1 MNAIRKRNISK
12 LENEYTQQS
21 EKAGIAEKRKRKVLF
36 RRLAVL
42 FVMISI
48 ISVVMISTFISR
60 TSALESKLDEK
71 ERLEMELA
79 DLQKDQKHLEEE
91 IVKLNDEE
99 YIAKLARRDYFLS
112 QEGEIIFN
120 LPDSNE
126 KER

>member
-36 RRLAVL
+36 RRLAVF
-42 FVMISI
+42 FVLATI
-48 ISVVMISTFISR
+48 ISAVMISTFISR
-60 TSALESKLDEK
+60 TSALETKLDEK
-71 ERLEMELA
+71 ERLETELA
-79 DLQKDQKHLEEE
+79 KLQKQQKHLEEE

-120 LPDSNE
+120 IPEND
-126 KER
+126 

>member
-1 MNAIRKRNISK
+1 MSAIRKRNISK

-36 RRLAVL
+36 RRLAVF
-42 FVMISI
+42 FVITTI

-79 DLQKDQKHLEEE
+79 DLQKQQKLLEEE

-120 LPDSNE
+120 LPGNDQ

>member
-48 ISVVMISTFISR
+48 ISVLMISTFISR

-71 ERLEMELA
+71 ERLEVELA

-120 LPDSNE
+120 LPDSKE

>member
-1 MNAIRKRNISK
+1 MNAIRKRTISK

-21 EKAGIAEKRKRKVLF
+21 EKAGITEKRKRKVLI
-36 RRLAVL
+36 RRLAVF
-42 FVMISI
+42 FVITSI
-48 ISVVMISTFISR
+48 ISVFMISTFISR
-60 TSALESKLDEK
+60 TSALEEKLDEK
-71 ERLEMELA
+71 EKLESELA
-79 DLQKDQKHLEEE
+79 DLQKQQKLLEEE

-120 LPDSNE
+120 LPE

>member
-71 ERLEMELA
+71 ERLEMELSE
-79 DLQKDQKHLEEE
+79 LQKDQKHLEEE

>member
-36 RRLAVL
+36 RRLAVF
-42 FVMISI
+42 FVITSI
-48 ISVVMISTFISR
+48 ISVAMISTFISR
-60 TSALESKLDEK
+60 TSALETKLDEK
-71 ERLEMELA
+71 ERLETELA
-79 DLQKDQKHLEEE
+79 DLQKQQKLLEEE

-120 LPDSNE
+120 LPESEAN
-126 KER
+126 

>member
-36 RRLAVL
+36 RRLAVF
-42 FVMISI
+42 FVLATI
-48 ISVVMISTFISR
+48 ISAVMISTFISR
-60 TSALESKLDEK
+60 TSALETKLDEK
-71 ERLEMELA
+71 ERLETELA
-79 DLQKDQKHLEEE
+79 NLQKQQKHLEEE

-120 LPDSNE
+120 IPEDE
-126 KER
+126 

>member
-36 RRLAVL
+36 RRLAVF
-42 FVMISI
+42 FVLATI
-48 ISVVMISTFISR
+48 ISAVMISTFISR
-60 TSALESKLDEK
+60 SSALETKLDEK
-71 ERLEMELA
+71 ERLETELA
-79 DLQKDQKHLEEE
+79 NLQKQQKHLEEE

-120 LPDSNE
+120 IPEDE
-126 KER
+126 